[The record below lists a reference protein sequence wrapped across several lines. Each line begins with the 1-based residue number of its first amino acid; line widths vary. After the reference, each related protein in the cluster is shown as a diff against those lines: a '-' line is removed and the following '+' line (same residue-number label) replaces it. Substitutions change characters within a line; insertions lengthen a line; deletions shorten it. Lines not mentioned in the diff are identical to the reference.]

1 MNIVVCI
8 KQVPDTNDV
17 RIDSSTN
24 NLVRE
29 GVPSIMNPFDEA
41 GIEIALR
48 LKEQYGGKVTAVS
61 MGPGQAEETLQQAL
75 DMGSDEAWL
84 LSDRQLGG
92 SDTLA
97 TGYILGQFI
106 KSLDYDLIIC
116 GSEAIDGCTGQ
127 VGPIIAENL
136 NIPQFTYVN
145 QIERKEETWKVTR
158 SVGKYLEYHETGEKI
173 LVCVMKQIASPRRP
187 VPCGLRPVIL
197 NAADVK
203 GLKARCIGSTGSPTR
218 VVGIRMSDS
227 RQKCYVAID
236 DSLPVKER
244 IQMII
249 NGGIEKRER
258 AELIRGSSA
267 ELALKILKIPAV
279 QSVVG

>member
-17 RIDSSTN
+17 RIDSNTN

-41 GIEIALR
+41 GIEISLQ
-48 LKEQYGGKVTAVS
+48 LKEKYGGKVTVVS
-61 MGPGQAEETLQQAL
+61 MGPEQAKEALQQAL
-75 DMGSDEAWL
+75 FMGADEAYL
-84 LSDRQLGG
+84 LSDRQFGG

-97 TGYILGQFI
+97 TGYILSQFI
-106 KSLDYDLIIC
+106 KEFDYDLIVC

-127 VGPIIAENL
+127 VGPVIAENL
-136 NIPQFTYVN
+136 DIPQFTYVN
-145 QIERKEETWKVTR
+145 QIERSEGVWKVTR
-158 SVGKYLEYHETGEKI
+158 SVGKYLEYHETQEKL
-173 LVCVMKQIASPRRP
+173 LVCVMKQIASPRKAN
-187 VPCGLRPVIL
+187 PCGARPKIL
-197 NAADVK
+197 STKDVK
-203 GLKARCIGSTGSPTR
+203 GLDASRIGSTGSPTR
-218 VVGIRMSDS
+218 VAGIRMSDS
-227 RQKCYVAID
+227 RQKCYVVID
-236 DSLPVKER
+236 DSLSVKER

-267 ELALKILKIPAV
+267 ELAQKVLNMKEV
-279 QSVVG
+279 QRVIG